1 MDGHTKAGH
10 VASYI
15 LVPDH
20 RQLFRWS
27 GGHRT
32 WDHVRLRVSHLV
44 TKLRTQIKVGDRV
57 CTLALT
63 SADHLEVLLA
73 ITAAGGIAAP
83 LNWRWSRQEVD
94 YAVKLLGAKLLIAD
108 DHCWSLASSVG
119 GQSSMLPLT
128 KLSSM
133 LPARLPLTTLPFF
146 SFHQQPPDASAFIIF
161 TSGTTGPARAAVLT
175 HDALD
180 FQCRQKQLVCGYH
193 RDDVYLH
200 TSPLFH
206 VGGLCSALAML
217 RAGATHVFFPPPSAP
232 TFSASVTLQTIQTHN
247 VTSFIAVPTMIVDMI
262 DCAIDKTKGQSQ
274 KQRLSFSSVTTILVG
289 AGGLSDPHVASL
301 SHLFPNAAL
310 WSAYG
315 MTECCSSI
323 TFARLPIHASI
334 ARNAVDASMV
344 YVGTPP
350 AGIQI
355 KISGQPVQQRGLGVD
370 GIGEILTRGPHVMLR
385 YWNDAD
391 HDDVDA
397 VFDTTSG
404 DGSSSWLRTGDM
416 GWLDPEGH
424 VWLVGRIKDVIKS
437 GGENVPAA
445 RVERTLTSHPSV
457 AAAAVVGL
465 PDPRLGERVAAAIV
479 LTQNGLTW
487 CGESIQIVSKHRDL
501 SCTQSSVDG
510 KLLQDHCRSVGLPG
524 FMVPRVFLCVEE
536 LPMNSTG
543 KVIKSRVR
551 DVMMSALAQRHAA
564 VSKL

>member
-1 MDGHTKAGH
+1 MDGHTKAAH
-10 VASYI
+10 VASY
-15 LVPDH
+15 LFVPDD

-27 GGHRT
+27 GDHRT
-32 WDHVRLRVSHLV
+32 WDHVRLRVAHLAA
-44 TKLRTQIKVGDRV
+44 KLRAQINVGDRV

-63 SADHLEVLLA
+63 TADHLEVLLA

-83 LNWRWSRQEVD
+83 LNWRWSRQEVE
-94 YAVKLLGAKLLIAD
+94 YAVRLLGAKLLIAD
-108 DHCWSLASSVG
+108 DHCWRLASSVG
-119 GQSSMLPLT
+119 GQRLPPLT

-133 LPARLPLTTLPFF
+133 IPARLPSTTLHFF
-146 SFHQQPPDASAFIIF
+146 TLQQPPDASAFIIF

-193 RDDVYLH
+193 RGDVYLH

-232 TFSASVTLQTIQTHN
+232 TFSASMTLQTIQTHN

-262 DCAIDKTKGQSQ
+262 GCAIGKRQSQ
-274 KQRLSFSSVTTILVG
+274 KQALSISSVTNILVG
-289 AGGLSDPHVASL
+289 AGGLSDCHVAEL

-323 TFARLPIHASI
+323 TFARLPIHVSI
-334 ARNAVDASMV
+334 DRNALDASMV

-350 AGIQI
+350 AGIEI
-355 KISGQPVQQRGLGVD
+355 KISGQPSVQQRDLGAE

-391 HDDVDA
+391 HDDTDA
-397 VFDTTSG
+397 VFDMTSG
-404 DGSSSWLRTGDM
+404 DGSPWLRTGDM
-416 GWLDPEGH
+416 GWMDPQGH

-445 RVERTLTSHPSV
+445 RVERTLMSHPSV
-457 AAAAVVGL
+457 AAAAAVGL
-465 PDPRLGERVAAAIV
+465 PDPRLGERVAAAVV
-479 LTQNGLTW
+479 LTHNGLSW
-487 CGESIQIVSKHRDL
+487 CGESIQIVSEHTVR

-524 FMVPRVFLCVEE
+524 FMVPRVFLCVKE
-536 LPMNSTG
+536 LPINSTG

-551 DVMMSALAQRHAA
+551 DVMLSALAQRHSA
-564 VSKL
+564 SKL